1 MALPGGSAST
11 APIALGST
19 PRGGSWERSGW
30 ELAPLGARRCQPGPI
45 CPPSSVSILLHLPR
59 SSLSVLSGVR
69 DCPRGLCLQSVRASL
84 PFSESIFSSS
94 SVKGFLLG
102 NAGRCQH
109 CPLSFLWRRGWWC
122 LPGCFQKPEGGRAGL
137 ARPFEPHVWS
147 WSGPAGFI
155 RPCSQARTTYSAL
168 GVLAGPPDSSLTP
181 SPGKWR
187 GHRES
192 QHRLGSCLRDTLTP
206 ERETT
211 DQWFVSSSDATESFH
226 LDSHPM
232 LPTSQ
237 QGLIYHDVASFTAMR
252 FSCRGS

>member
-1 MALPGGSAST
+1 MPTRPHLPPILSVHPPPPST
-11 APIALGST
+11 KLS
-19 PRGGSWERSGW
+19 
-30 ELAPLGARRCQPGPI
+30 LCPLGCSRLPTRLVSSERQSFPALLRVHFLQLISEGVSSWKRRK
-45 CPPSSVSILLHLPR
+45 VSAL
-59 SSLSVLSGVR
+59 
-69 DCPRGLCLQSVRASL
+69 
-84 PFSESIFSSS
+84 
-94 SVKGFLLG
+94 
-102 NAGRCQH
+102 
-109 CPLSFLWRRGWWC
+109 PLSFLWRRGWWC
-122 LPGCFQKPEGGRAGL
+122 RPGCFQKPEGGRAGL

-155 RPCSQARTTYSAL
+155 QPCSQARTTYSAL

-181 SPGKWR
+181 SPSKWR

-192 QHRLGSCLRDTLTP
+192 QHCLGSCLRDTLTP